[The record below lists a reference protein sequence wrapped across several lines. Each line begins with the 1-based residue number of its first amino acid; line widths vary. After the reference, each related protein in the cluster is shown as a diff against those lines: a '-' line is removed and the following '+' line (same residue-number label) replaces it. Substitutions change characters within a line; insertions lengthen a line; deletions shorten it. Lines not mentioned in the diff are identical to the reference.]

1 MTNQRLHR
9 AKQEKNDEYY
19 TLLED
24 IENEPT
30 HYPTSIFKNKH
41 VHLPCDDP
49 AKSKFFTYFTQNSNR
64 LQLAKLTATHY
75 TPGATSTLTTI
86 TQNPENTT
94 SLHTLLQHPENTQ
107 TPLDNNGDFRHPDNQ
122 PTWQAADIIVT
133 NPPFSLARAFFI
145 QLIKTRKNFIA
156 ISNLNTMC
164 AKQMAP
170 YITRG
175 QIRLGASHREG
186 KMTFRIMHEI
196 NTRTDQYETENGERY
211 AKVGNVLFFTNQPH
225 DVTPPPLQLT
235 AQYTPETHTTYDNYP
250 HAVNCD
256 RPKQIPADYT
266 GQIGVPITYLLHH
279 NPQQF
284 QIIGFSSQLA
294 QPTRVNGHKV
304 TTDFVIGNV
313 RKYTRVVIQARH

>member
-24 IENEPT
+24 IENELT
-30 HYPTSIFKNKH
+30 HYPTTIFTNKH

-49 AKSKFFTYFTQNSNR
+49 EKSKFFTYFTQNFTR
-64 LQLAKLTATHY
+64 LQLRKITAIHY

-86 TQNPENTT
+86 TRNPTNAT
-94 SLHTLLQHPENTQ
+94 SLHQLLRHPENTQ
-107 TPLDNNGDFRHPDNQ
+107 TPLDNNGDFQHPDNQ
-122 PTWQAADIIVT
+122 HVWQAADIIVT

-175 QIRLGASHREG
+175 QIHLGATCRGG
-186 KMTFRIMHEI
+186 KMTFRIMHETT
-196 NTRTDQYETENGERY
+196 TRADQWETENGERY

-225 DVTPPPLQLT
+225 DVTPPH
-235 AQYTPETHTTYDNYP
+235 Y
-250 HAVNCD
+250 
-256 RPKQIPADYT
+256 
-266 GQIGVPITYLLHH
+266 
-279 NPQQF
+279 
-284 QIIGFSSQLA
+284 S
-294 QPTRVNGHKV
+294 
-304 TTDFVIGNV
+304 
-313 RKYTRVVIQARH
+313 

>member
-1 MTNQRLHR
+1 MNTALRR

-24 IENEPT
+24 IENELS
-30 HYPTSIFKNKH
+30 HYPAPIFKNKH

-49 AKSKFFTYFTQNSNR
+49 TKSKFFTYFTQNFNR
-64 LQLAKLTATHY
+64 LQLRKLTATHY
-75 TPGATSTLTTI
+75 TPHATSTLTTI

-107 TPLDNNGDFRHPDNQ
+107 TPLDNNGDFQHPDNQ
-122 PTWQAADIIVT
+122 PTWQQADIIVT
-133 NPPFSLARAFFI
+133 NPPFSLARAFFTH
-145 QLIKTRKNFIA
+145 LIETRKNFIA

-175 QIRLGASHREG
+175 QIHLGATCRGG
-186 KMTFRIMHEI
+186 KMTFRITHETA
-196 NTRTDQYETENGERY
+196 TRADQWETETGERY
-211 AKVGNVLFFTNQPH
+211 ARLGNILFFTNQPH

-235 AQYTPETHTTYDNYP
+235 ATYTPETHPTYDNYP

-256 RPKQIPADYT
+256 RLKQIPADYT

-279 NPQQF
+279 NPHQF
-284 QIIGFSSQLA
+284 KIIGFSSQLA
-294 QPTRVNGHKV
+294 HPTRVNGKKV
-304 TTDFVIGNV
+304 TTDLVLRGV
-313 RKYTRVVIQARH
+313 RKYTRIVIQARH

>member
-24 IENEPT
+24 IENELS

-49 AKSKFFTYFTQNSNR
+49 AKSKFFTYFTQNFNR
-64 LQLAKLTATHY
+64 LQLRKLTAIHY
-75 TPGATSTLTTI
+75 TPGTSSTLTTI
-86 TQNPENTT
+86 TRNPTNTA
-94 SLHTLLQHPENTQ
+94 SLHQLLQHPENTQ
-107 TPLDNNGDFRHPDNQ
+107 TPLDNNGDFRHPGNQ

-164 AKQMAP
+164 AKQMVP

-211 AKVGNVLFFTNQPH
+211 AKLGNVLFFTNQPH
-225 DVTPPPLQLT
+225 DVTPPPTTANRTVHARNTPHIRQL
-235 AQYTPETHTTYDNYP
+235 PP
-250 HAVNCD
+250 
-256 RPKQIPADYT
+256 R
-266 GQIGVPITYLLHH
+266 
-279 NPQQF
+279 
-284 QIIGFSSQLA
+284 
-294 QPTRVNGHKV
+294 R
-304 TTDFVIGNV
+304 
-313 RKYTRVVIQARH
+313 